1 MDIVVWLRSLGLGKY
16 EAAFRENEIDET
28 VLPSLTEEHLKQLGV
43 TALGHRVKLLEAAVR
58 PDPIDEWQPRTD
70 LVACDFQHPALFVE
84 RARGD
89 FGRVGVDGDG
99 RDAVGRRNV
108 AQMLAERRLIDCEI
122 VVERQE
128 HGRTDAVR
136 DIGTHGPPL
145 FASLRFWHRISSSGH
160 SHRGRRNLYFLPGRP
175 PALVR
180 SLDSRRSSI
189 DGSDMKRRNS
199 EIDDSTVFS
208 HCF

>member
-1 MDIVVWLRSLGLGKY
+1 M
-16 EAAFRENEIDET
+16 
-28 VLPSLTEEHLKQLGV
+28 LPSAQIPLTSGSR
-43 TALGHRVKLLEAAVR
+43 A
-58 PDPIDEWQPRTD
+58 PISS
-70 LVACDFQHPALFVE
+70 ACDVEHRALFVE

-99 RDAVGRRNV
+99 RDAVGRRDV

-145 FASLRFWHRISSSGH
+145 FASLALLASYQLKRAFAPRSAQPLLFAGPA
-160 SHRGRRNLYFLPGRP
+160 PGVGSVP
-175 PALVR
+175 GT
-180 SLDSRRSSI
+180 RRSSI